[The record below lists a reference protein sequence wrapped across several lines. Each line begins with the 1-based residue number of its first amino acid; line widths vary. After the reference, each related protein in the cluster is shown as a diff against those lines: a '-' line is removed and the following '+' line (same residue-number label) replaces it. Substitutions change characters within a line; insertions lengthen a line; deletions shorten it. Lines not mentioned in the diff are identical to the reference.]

1 MQKFKIMKNIF
12 ILALSCC
19 FILSCSK
26 DDEVVVVQPDPT
38 VESLINA
45 PYSSLSPENQKLKL
59 ESDAKNTITELETLQ
74 TSSAIAA
81 MLNLDRLLKISNI
94 DILNGKVDNGIQEI
108 INLAD
113 AYGIYTW
120 NNTLQAW
127 VKTSSTGNL
136 TFKFPSKKT
145 GVLNNAD
152 FSTTA
157 IASTVSV
164 EIVDTPVRYQYQY
177 NPQTGTYNY
186 VLISQEVLDNLKL
199 PLSVN
204 GTIKIDN
211 TQSGTVTQTNTF
223 GTTEV
228 PLTSKFNLSTNDGYV
243 FDFNT
248 NKQTNPAVSDNKITF
263 NGKNIYSLNIDTT
276 SKIDALLDGSDLYTD
291 YGKANMMYTLLNN
304 FVILGLVDTAN
315 FTNQQQIDENS
326 LTYPNYNTSA
336 YYTNLNI
343 YRKKLSELNATAQNT
358 HIKLALVS
366 KTDKTKIADIVV
378 KSELDGYY
386 FNNLVWQNGYWTY
399 SNNTA
404 GQRVERYKEVYYLK
418 FNDNTLVAA
427 NVYFSTGFDTLT
439 TKFNAFINGF

>member
-1 MQKFKIMKNIF
+1 M
-12 ILALSCC
+12 
-19 FILSCSK
+19 SCSK
-26 DDEVVVVQPDPT
+26 SEDSVAVVQPDPT
-38 VESLINA
+38 NQSLINA

-59 ESDAKNTITELETLQ
+59 ESEAKNTITELETLQ
-74 TSSAIAA
+74 TSSAVAA
-81 MLNLDRLLKISNI
+81 MLNLDRLLKISSI
-94 DILNGKVDNGIQEI
+94 DILNGKADNGVQEI

-145 GVLNNAD
+145 GVLNNAE

-157 IASTVSV
+157 TASTVSV

-177 NPQTGTYNY
+177 NPQTGTYTY

-199 PLSVN
+199 PLTVN

-211 TQSGTVTQTNTF
+211 TPSGTVTQTNTF
-223 GTTEV
+223 GTAEV
-228 PLTSKFNLSTNDGYV
+228 PYTSRFNLTTNDGYV

-276 SKIDALLDGSDLYTD
+276 SKIDELLNGSELYSD

-315 FTNQQQIDENS
+315 FANQQQIDENS

-343 YRKKLSELNATAQNT
+343 YRKKLSELKATAQNT

-386 FNNLVWQNGYWTY
+386 FNSVIWQNNNWTY
-399 SNNTA
+399 SNNTT

-418 FNDNTLVAA
+418 FNDNTQVAA
-427 NVYFSTGFDTLT
+427 NVYFSTGFDTLN
-439 TKFNAFINGF
+439 TKFDEFINGF